1 VLTAA
6 DGGLKLI
13 EPFAGRQAS
22 MRDPGG
28 AMLRKPHSTGVPAP
42 GVPAGFARTGE
53 DAELLRRVCAGE
65 LRAFEALY
73 RSYHPRLTRFIRT
86 VTQRSQI
93 AEEVLNDTML
103 AVWTKPQAYNGASK
117 VSTWIFAIAY
127 RKTLKAL
134 RKWDEPVADD
144 FLDLRP
150 SPEPGPEQQVSG
162 REVGEGL
169 ARALGQLSA
178 DHRTVISLA
187 CFDAFN
193 YREVAEIMACPVETV
208 KTRMFYARRHLR
220 KSLAAHLD
228 ADA

>member
-1 VLTAA
+1 
-6 DGGLKLI
+6 
-13 EPFAGRQAS
+13 
-22 MRDPGG
+22 
-28 AMLRKPHSTGVPAP
+28 MLRKPNVAAGDPP
-42 GVPAGFARTGE
+42 GFAKTGE
-53 DAELLRRVCAGE
+53 DGELMRRVCAGE

-93 AEEVLNDTML
+93 AEEVLNDTMY
-103 AVWTKPQAYNGASK
+103 AVWAKPQAYNGASK

-134 RKWDEPVADD
+134 RRWDEPVADD
-144 FLDLRP
+144 LLVMRP
-150 SPEPGPEQQVSG
+150 SLEPDPEQQVSD
-162 REVGEGL
+162 RQASEEL

-193 YREVAEIMACPVETV
+193 YREIAEIMGCPVDTV

-228 ADA
+228 GDA